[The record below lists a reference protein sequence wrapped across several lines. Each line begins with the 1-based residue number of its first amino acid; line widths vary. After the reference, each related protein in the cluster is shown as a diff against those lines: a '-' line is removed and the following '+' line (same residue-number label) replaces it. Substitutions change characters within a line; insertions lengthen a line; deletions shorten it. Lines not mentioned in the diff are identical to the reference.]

1 MMREKEDMPF
11 AGYRPVGRVEVFVF
25 TKGRFHQR
33 ADGNYSRVP
42 KPGPASNL
50 RKWETTSRMRKGV
63 TLTSDS
69 ASAHLARKVASVE
82 AGSIQIFGLF
92 ARHKLRNLH

>member
-33 ADGNYSRVP
+33 AEGLGEHMLQLQKS
-42 KPGPASNL
+42 GPALNW
-50 RKWETTSRMRKGV
+50 RKWETTRRVRKEASRV

-69 ASAHLARKVASVE
+69 PSAHPNREVAGVKGASWW
-82 AGSIQIFGLF
+82 
-92 ARHKLRNLH
+92 